1 MSTFRHIK
9 PHEISENPFS
19 LIADDWML
27 VTTACGDTCNTM
39 TASWGGIGVLWNK
52 PVAFTFVRPERYT
65 HTLLQASNIYSL
77 AFLPE
82 TYRDALRYCGTHS
95 GREGDKFAAAGLTV
109 AHENGT
115 PYPAE
120 ARLVLLCRKLHTVSF
135 SQPQFTDNTLLSHYK
150 TNGFHRQY
158 VGEIL
163 DILQSNF

>member
-1 MSTFRHIK
+1 MSTFRHIT
-9 PHEISENPFS
+9 PREITENPFT
-19 LIADDWML
+19 LIGEEWML
-27 VTTACGDTCNTM
+27 ISASCGNHCNTM

-52 PVAFTFVRPERYT
+52 PVTFTFVRPERYT
-65 HTLLQASNIYSL
+65 HTLLQESNTYSL

-82 TYRDALRYCGTHS
+82 SYRNALRYCGTHS

-109 AHENGT
+109 AYENGI

-120 ARLVLLCRKLHTVSF
+120 ARLVLLCRKLHTLLF
-135 SQPQFTDNTLLSHYK
+135 SQSQFTDSTLLSHYK

-163 DILQSNF
+163 DVLQASP